1 MIVID
6 LDLDD
11 LDPPLQEDD
20 VGAPEEFTSTDHDDF
35 EEVRLPQG
43 IDSSANSRSPSP
55 YPARVLVPPSNQTTP
70 SSSRAPSLK
79 RDLSGSDSEGD
90 QEESLAPGGLGTGK
104 KRKRRRTAKQK
115 IRDKERGQRLNEEE
129 VQERRTAKDRGPWG
143 YAYADY
149 VLEKYPSVEILRL
162 HIDSELDLHA
172 TKSAYEGRVYKKGPK
187 ELCTLEWVQDQGIKV
202 VQWDGR

>member
-1 MIVID
+1 MID

-20 VGAPEEFTSTDHDDF
+20 QGAPEEFTSNDQDDF
-35 EEVRLPQG
+35 EEVRLPHQ
-43 IDSSANSRSPSP
+43 SSFNSRSPSP
-55 YPARVLVPPSNQTTP
+55 YPAQVVDTPSHHTTP
-70 SSSRAPSLK
+70 SSSRASSLK
-79 RDLSGSDSEGD
+79 RDRPGSDSEGD

-162 HIDSELDLHA
+162 PIDSELDLHA